1 MGIPGVSDN
10 ITIKSIVGR
19 YLEHSRIFSFGVGK
33 RQKIY
38 IGSADWMTRN
48 MDYRVEVMVEI
59 LDEGV
64 KKTLNEMLELYFS
77 DNRKLRTVDAEGN
90 YRRPVREEGEVILD
104 SQIALLDY
112 FAAKLQKARKKQQK
126 KDIGWESSQIKKKK

>member
-1 MGIPGVSDN
+1 M
-10 ITIKSIVGR
+10 GR

-38 IGSADWMTRN
+38 IGSVDWMTRN
-48 MDYRVEVMVEI
+48 MDYRVEVTVEI

-90 YRRPVREEGEVILD
+90 YR
-104 SQIALLDY
+104 
-112 FAAKLQKARKKQQK
+112 
-126 KDIGWESSQIKKKK
+126 

>member
-38 IGSADWMTRN
+38 IGSVDWMTRN
-48 MDYRVEVMVEI
+48 MDYRVEVTVEI

-90 YRRPVREEGEVILD
+90 YRRPVREECEVILD
-104 SQIALLDY
+104 SQIALFDY